1 MNGILCVK
9 DATSAWEVWYDRLTD
24 MAKDG
29 FKQPSRVG
37 NVVGEVLNAVTVI
50 YNPKKGM
57 VHSPLRNLS
66 IDYAVGE
73 LLWYLSGSDK
83 LKDIVQYGKFWEQI
97 SDDGETLNSAYGY
110 RIFKKFDFD
119 QFNYVKALLKRDP
132 LSRQAIIHIKD
143 AVDTIDYPTKDV
155 PCTVALQYHIRD
167 NKLHAT
173 TFMRSNDIW
182 LGFPYDVFAF
192 TSFQTLLAMQ
202 LGVEIGEYTH
212 IAGSLH
218 LYERNWVK
226 KDENV
231 GKGADK
237 E

>member
-1 MNGILCVK
+1 MIVHAK
-9 DATSAWEVWYDRLTD
+9 DATEAWECWYRHLLW
-24 MAKDG
+24 MSEEG

-37 NVVGEVLNAVTVI
+37 TVVGEVLNAYTVI
-50 YNPKKGM
+50 SDPTRGLVESGIRK
-57 VHSPLRNLS
+57 LS
-66 IDYAVGE
+66 TRYAIGE
-73 LLWYLSGSDK
+73 LLWYLSGSNK
-83 LKDIVQYGKFWEQI
+83 LRDIKQYGKFWETI

-110 RIFKKFDFD
+110 RITSKFDFD
-119 QFNYVKALLKRDP
+119 QFNYVKALLTRDP
-132 LSRQAIIHIKD
+132 LSRQAVVHIKD

-155 PCTVALQYHIRD
+155 PCTVALQYHIRN

-192 TSFQTLLAMQ
+192 TSFQVLLAMQ

-218 LYERNWVK
+218 LYEKDVK
-226 KDENV
+226 KDEDTA
-231 GKGADK
+231 KT
-237 E
+237 